1 VTTDYGLRTT
11 DCECARAFDFA
22 NLERDSCH
30 LPEVM
35 EKPVVEVVE
44 KVEPAP
50 QPVLKVVSHKLKSIL
65 QPTVQRW
72 IWALK

>member
-1 VTTDYGLRTT
+1 
-11 DCECARAFDFA
+11 
-22 NLERDSCH
+22 
-30 LPEVM
+30 M